1 MIIDHDAIAARVRQ
15 DMKAGTPG
23 PWKCGKNN
31 PARVSRKGRYIAD
44 FDPLHSNAPKCEID
58 ARRAAHLPDLET
70 AYLAIYGEGKR
81 LRFDLRM
88 IVDDRDRT
96 FVLLAERA
104 EKAEAER
111 DALRAHPY
119 LPAEEIAAIERGN
132 RRWHGEYDT
141 TVSVRWEPYK
151 PDGQRQMKAKGRWQ
165 TMTFNSSDYF
175 RWENCNRPAQVRQ
188 ALKGGD
194 R

>member
-1 MIIDHDAIAARVRQ
+1 MSDDHDAIAARVRNFLTTGQ
-15 DMKAGTPG
+15 IFGIREVM
-23 PWKCGKNN
+23 
-31 PARVSRKGRYIAD
+31 S
-44 FDPLHSNAPKCEID
+44 
-58 ARRAAHLPDLET
+58 
-70 AYLAIYGEGKR
+70 AYLDLYDEVKR
-81 LRFDLRM
+81 LRS
-88 IVDDRDRT
+88 
-96 FVLLAERA
+96 
-104 EKAEAER
+104 ER

-188 ALKGGD
+188 ALKGD
-194 R
+194 SDE